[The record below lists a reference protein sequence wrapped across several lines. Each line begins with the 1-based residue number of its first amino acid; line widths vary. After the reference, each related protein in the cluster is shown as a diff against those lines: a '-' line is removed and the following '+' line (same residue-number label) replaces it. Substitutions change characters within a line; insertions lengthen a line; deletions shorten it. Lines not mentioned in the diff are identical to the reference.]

1 MSNSPEQHSE
11 GLITCSIYSENA
23 KIKDHFG
30 VISLWVRKEI
40 NRIGKA
46 QLVLEA
52 GNMPK
57 QEILESEDETFAPGK
72 HIRIEAGYKGS
83 QNVIFE
89 GIITSHG
96 VEIAESEDL
105 LIIECRDFA
114 YPTTLSRKNRIFE
127 KKKDSDA
134 IKTILGEYS
143 KLEPTVKDTNA
154 TYNELVQYYCSDW
167 DFILSRADM
176 NGLFVITEGKKI
188 SIDMP
193 KYNASAVLTV
203 TYGKDMLAF
212 KGDLETEEQLIAAE
226 AVAWDST
233 KQKLIKASG
242 SSTALNKQGSQSP
255 KELAGTVG
263 KRKAVLQTTAI
274 SDETILKSWA
284 DAQMQKTGL
293 ARIRGEVKFQG
304 NADIALGNVIELA
317 GLSKRFNG
325 NAYIGM
331 VEHEIKEG
339 SWVTTAGLG
348 VSPSNITENTDVV
361 APLAAGLLPGIQGMH
376 IGKVVAIEGDP
387 DKENK
392 IQIMLPILNGET
404 NKVWARLATLWAS
417 NQYGGFF
424 IPDVGDEV
432 VVGFFN
438 NDPCH
443 AVILGSLYS
452 SKQPPANKI
461 EAKNNIRSIITRS
474 KLKLE
479 FEEEKKI
486 ITIQTPGKNTIEI
499 SDEGKSITISDQN
512 KNKIEM
518 SASGIKI
525 ESEGSLL
532 LKAKTG
538 IEINAGTSI
547 EMKGK
552 SAINMKS
559 ANIEAKADMAFT
571 AKGGAQAELSAGGQ
585 AVIKGAMVMIN

>member
-11 GLITCSIYSENA
+11 GLITCTIYSENA

-52 GNMPK
+52 GNMSK
-57 QEILESEDETFAPGK
+57 QEIPESEDETFAPGK
-72 HIRIEAGYKGS
+72 NIRIEAGYKGTE
-83 QNVIFE
+83 QVIFE

-96 VEIAESEDL
+96 IEIAESEDL
-105 LIIECRDFA
+105 LLIECRDFA
-114 YPTTLSRKNRIFE
+114 YPATLSRKNRVFE

-134 IKTILGEYS
+134 IKVILGEYAQL
-143 KLEPTVKDTNA
+143 KPTVKDTSA

-167 DFILSRADM
+167 DFILSRADT

-193 KYNASAVLTV
+193 KYSANSVLTV

-212 KGDLETEEQLIAAE
+212 KGDLETEAQLTAAE

-233 KQKLIKASG
+233 KQKLVKASG
-242 SSTALNKQGSQSP
+242 SSTTLNKQGNQSP
-255 KELAGTVG
+255 KELAGKVG
-263 KRKAVLQTTAI
+263 NRKAILQTTTI

-284 DAQMQKTGL
+284 DAQIQKTGL
-293 ARIRGEVKFQG
+293 GRIRGEVKFQG
-304 NADIALGNVIELA
+304 NAEIGLGRVIELA

-325 NAYIGM
+325 NAYVGM
-331 VEHEIKEG
+331 VEHEIKKG

-348 VSPSNITENTDVV
+348 VSPGNITENTDVA

-392 IQIMLPILNGET
+392 IQIMLPILNGEN

-461 EAKNNIRSIITRS
+461 EAKNNIRSIITKS

-479 FEEEKKI
+479 FEEDKKV

-538 IEINAGTSI
+538 IEIDAGTSI
-547 EMKGK
+547 DIKGK

-559 ANIEAKADMAFT
+559 ANIEVKADMAFT
-571 AKGGAQAELSAGGQ
+571 AKGGAKAELSAGGQ
-585 AVIKGAMVMIN
+585 AVVKGAMVMIN